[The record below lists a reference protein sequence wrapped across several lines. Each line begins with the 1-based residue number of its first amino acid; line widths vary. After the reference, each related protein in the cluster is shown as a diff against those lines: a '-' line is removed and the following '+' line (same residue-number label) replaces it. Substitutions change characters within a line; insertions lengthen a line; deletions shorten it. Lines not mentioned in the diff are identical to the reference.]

1 MIIIHQLSESTREKF
16 TSFMKSF
23 YEFSKNN
30 NKKVLDLENNKN
42 NLLFFLAWSQMYI
55 FAHFLLK
62 TLVVLSCELLLELKK
77 IFCKMSRKDL

>member
-1 MIIIHQLSESTREKF
+1 
-16 TSFMKSF
+16 MKSF

-42 NLLFFLAWSQMYI
+42 NLLFFWHGHRCTF
-55 FAHFLLK
+55 FAHCLLK

-77 IFCKMSRKDL
+77 IFSKMSRKDL